1 MSIRNLKGDTM
12 TILQRIAREPN
23 AIAGVVIAAYSVL
36 VAFEIIHLTAIQ
48 TGALGGLGG
57 AAVLALRWL
66 VTPASEVVAQQKPDE
81 VIPVAGPALKGV
93 EDGSAVYVHAI
104 LGKA

>member
-1 MSIRNLKGDTM
+1 M

-23 AIAGVVIAAYSVL
+23 AIAGVVISAYSVL
-36 VAFEIIHLTAIQ
+36 VAFGVLELTAVQ

-57 AAVLALRWL
+57 ALVFALRWL
-66 VTPASEVVAQQKPDE
+66 VTPASEVVAQKTPGQ
-81 VIPVAGPALKGV
+81 VVPVAGPALEGV
-93 EDGSAVYVHAI
+93 DNGQPVYVHGI